1 MSVQQIEAA
10 ARAFADAF
18 NGAQSPAV
26 DVAAVAELLDED
38 LEVFDTV
45 PYRLDGKRQFVEFL
59 QGAVSGLASSTFG
72 FRQLSCRV
80 FNDTSGVAN
89 AYDSFTG
96 VTKDGQVRIIHG
108 RTTLVFVKRGSQW
121 KIVSA
126 HFSHL
131 PHTP

>member
-10 ARAFADAF
+10 AEAFADTF
-18 NGAQSPAV
+18 NRLESPAV
-26 DVAAVAELLDED
+26 DVAAIAELLDED

-45 PYRLDGKRQFVEFL
+45 PYRFDNKKQFVDFL
-59 QGAVSGLASSTFG
+59 QGASSRLASSTFN

-80 FNDTSGVAN
+80 FNDNLGIAN

-96 VTKDGQVRIIHG
+96 VTKDGQVLIVHG

-131 PHTP
+131 PHS